1 MSSSTTIGAKPG
13 ADRATFLHD
22 VMSAGLTLDPDSI
35 EATGLTKGQDADSGD
50 YHVVTTGRSDGCT
63 FEVVFHQSYLDTITE
78 DTDIVVT
85 YSAVVNE
92 KAQ

>member
-1 MSSSTTIGAKPG
+1 MTE
-13 ADRATFLHD
+13 
-22 VMSAGLTLDPDSI
+22 GLTLDPDSI
-35 EATGLTKGQDADSGD
+35 EATGLTKGQDENSGD
-50 YHVVTTGRSDGCT
+50 YHVVTTGLTDGCT

-92 KAQ
+92 KAVIFW